1 MEKSPRDICRRCGID
16 LEGRELGRGLCI
28 ACARREIAAIG
39 RYFRNGIIIGLILAL
54 LLYGL
59 LGVMQKGYLNLPE
72 RARTDNI
79 RAVINMTTQQRL
91 CWAAMAFVIPFGY
104 FYNYKVKNSHIN
116 ESVRA
121 EGMVRTGGGAMG
133 IGMNLSEGV
142 GMFIFLLGVVSAP
155 VVGPVLAVYRIVRA
169 VQLRRYVRDEGI

>member
-1 MEKSPRDICRRCGID
+1 MKTHPRDVCRRCGID
-16 LEGRELGRGLCI
+16 LEGRELGRGLCV

-39 RYFRNGIIIGLILAL
+39 RYFRNGLLIGLVLAV

-79 RAVINMTTQQRL
+79 RAVINMTTQRRL
-91 CWAAMAFVIPFGY
+91 GWAAMAFVIPFGY

-121 EGMVRTGGGAMG
+121 EGMVRTGAGAFG
-133 IGMNLSEGV
+133 LGMNLSEGV
-142 GMFIFLLGVVSAP
+142 GMFIFLVGIVSAP
-155 VVGPVLAVYRIVRA
+155 IVGPVLIVYRIVR
-169 VQLRRYVRDEGI
+169 VIRLRKYVRDF